1 MKQCDVMDWSM
12 ILPCIK
18 HRSSDAEDSTATSQI
33 SHQFPLNVIKRT
45 LDRIKHA
52 CWGEKGRTW
61 TRKMNAMKNYLS
73 YDHMM
78 SPHLQYEDWLDIVQ
92 EGFLALQT
100 RPPAAGSSLTPLV
113 SLLAT
118 VVS

>member
-1 MKQCDVMDWSM
+1 
-12 ILPCIK
+12 
-18 HRSSDAEDSTATSQI
+18 
-33 SHQFPLNVIKRT
+33 
-45 LDRIKHA
+45 
-52 CWGEKGRTW
+52 
-61 TRKMNAMKNYLS
+61 MKNYLS
-73 YDHMM
+73 YNHMM